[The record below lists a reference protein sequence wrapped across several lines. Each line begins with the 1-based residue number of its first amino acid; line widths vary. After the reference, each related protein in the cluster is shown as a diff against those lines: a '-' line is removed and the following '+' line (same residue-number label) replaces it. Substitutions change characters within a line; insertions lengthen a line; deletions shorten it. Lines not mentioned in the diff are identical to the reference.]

1 MLCSVPHER
10 KQLAAAMAVAVAVA
24 VAAAGSAAAPRDRV
38 AAAAVGVGLR
48 AGAAVVVGRAALR
61 ARGAVPGQRGV
72 ADEPRGPRDREGVDA
87 RGVAVVEARGVSVV
101 EPTPAV
107 EQVGVVVVAAA
118 DEQLR
123 AGVGGARV
131 GRRRRRRGHRERGYE
146 GEEEPGARV
155 PCHGS
160 CTLQT
165 CVLAVSL
172 AWRG

>member
-10 KQLAAAMAVAVAVA
+10 NQLAAAMAVAVAVA

-72 ADEPRGPRDREGVDA
+72 ADEPRGPREGVDA
-87 RGVAVVEARGVSVV
+87 RGVAVVEDRGVSIV

-123 AGVGGARV
+123 AGVGGAQV